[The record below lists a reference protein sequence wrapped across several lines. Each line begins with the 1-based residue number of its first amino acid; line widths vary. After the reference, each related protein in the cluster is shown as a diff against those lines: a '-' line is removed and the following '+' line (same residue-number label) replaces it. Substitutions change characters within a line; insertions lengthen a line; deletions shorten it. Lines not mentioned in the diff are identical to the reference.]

1 MAISEEPP
9 QTERRTA
16 KLSWPGPTLPVLYL
30 GFHIPA
36 ADPRNPDTAA
46 LGALAQAVFGETSPL
61 YKALVLDEQKVVQLA
76 AEAESKR
83 DPGLFTVVAR
93 TRDPKDLA
101 TVRRRIEDALADAAK
116 TPLDAARLDA
126 IKAHLRYAFAG
137 SLDSADAIAQ
147 AVSQSIA
154 TTGRPDAMNDLFAAY
169 DRLTPA
175 DLQRVAARYFAP
187 TNETVV
193 TLESERSK

>member
-1 MAISEEPP
+1 
-9 QTERRTA
+9 
-16 KLSWPGPTLPVLYL
+16 
-30 GFHIPA
+30 IPA

-61 YKALVLDEQKVVQLA
+61 YKALVLDEQKVVQLT
-76 AEAESKR
+76 AEAEAKR

-101 TVRRRIEDALADAAK
+101 PVRRRIEDALADAAK
-116 TPLDAARLDA
+116 TPLDVARLDA

-137 SLDSADAIAQ
+137 ELDSADAVAQ

-154 TTGRPDAMNDLFAAY
+154 LTGRPDAMNDLFAAL

-175 DLQRVAARYFAP
+175 DLRRVAARYFAP